1 MLYTSTVE
9 PNTLVVLKQLMQIP
23 ELQDFYLVGGT
34 CLSLRYG
41 HRISVDIDLFS
52 TNNFENDPI
61 ISALEREFETFQ
73 YKNANNP
80 AGLFGFIGN
89 LKVDLVKHYYFK
101 QIGTAIIEDGIRMF
115 SDKDIIAMKV
125 FAILKRAQKK
135 DFWDIAELLQHYT
148 IQDFIDYYTEK
159 YPSHQLLISI
169 PQALTY
175 FSDADEGEDPISLKG
190 QNWESVQKIIKNKVS
205 EYLS

>member
-1 MLYTSTVE
+1 
-9 PNTLVVLKQLMQIP
+9 MQMP

-52 TNNFENDPI
+52 TNNFENDQI

-80 AGLFGFIGN
+80 AGIFGFIGN

-175 FSDADEGEDPISLKG
+175 FSEADEGEDPISLKG